1 VFAYLLFTHSY
12 LLHLSNKILHFPQKR
27 IHWINQKKKI
37 GIAESIPKLVNR
49 RPFDFFLL
57 VKMVEGK
64 EGSVGRVNAL
74 NVYVMRDNLDGAEFF
89 PADTPYS

>member
-1 VFAYLLFTHSY
+1 
-12 LLHLSNKILHFPQKR
+12 
-27 IHWINQKKKI
+27 
-37 GIAESIPKLVNR
+37 
-49 RPFDFFLL
+49 
-57 VKMVEGK
+57 MVEGK